1 MIVVEQKPSTRD
13 ALEEMQELLR
23 TVALMGTPPRHSA
36 VRYTLCRSALIDSDL
51 KTALP
56 GFLTQCVS
64 ISKFHDFIHLY
75 DPKSE
80 ARIAFVDAA
89 FSACRARLDSKR
101 IYDVFSDPDPE
112 F

>member
-1 MIVVEQKPSTRD
+1 LIVVEPKPSTRD

-23 TVALMGTPPRHSA
+23 TVSLVGSPPRHSA
-36 VRYTLCRSALIDSDL
+36 VRYTLCRSALIESDL
-51 KTALP
+51 KAALP
-56 GFLTQCVS
+56 GFMTQCVS

-75 DPKSE
+75 DPKAE
-80 ARIAFVDAA
+80 ARIAFVDSA

-101 IYDVFSDPDPE
+101 IYDVFSDPE